1 MKTKIFHRLAAI
13 LLSAALLTT
22 SLPPGQAAAS
32 EAPPEPERVSAHD
45 PSILKANGTYYLFG
59 SHLADAKSTDLI
71 HWTQMNP
78 DWNARDPK
86 DSWKQDSVYGN
97 ILTNLSESFAWAGYD
112 DGDMKNGSLGV
123 WAPDVIYNPNYTWQ
137 DSTKGAY
144 MLYYS
149 TSSTWRRSCIGYA
162 VSKTAEGPYQY
173 VDTMIYSGFTQTG
186 AFDHGENGGK
196 SERNTKW
203 DNDYLNLKEL
213 IEAGII
219 ADVSS
224 KWFSA
229 DGGWNQNYAPN
240 AIDPTVFFDKNDNLY
255 MVYGSWSGGLFIHEL
270 DKSTGAV
277 KYPGKDGTEPIS
289 GNFTDRYFGTHIA
302 GGNHQSGEGAYI
314 LYDKET
320 DYYYLYESY
329 GGLLSNGG
337 YNMRLFRSKNV
348 YGPYLDAAGNNAK
361 DSGNDNDQYGIKL
374 IGNYGF
380 DNQPGYR
387 AAGHNSALIDDDGN
401 RYLFHHQRFDVP
413 NNQHEGHQIR
423 VRRQYLNEDQWPV
436 PAVYEYRG
444 ESIGHYDKKE
454 IIGSYEL
461 INHGTATNGEM
472 IVSKSLDLCADGTV
486 MGAMQGTWEKSTADG
501 KDYDYITLRLNGFV
515 YKGILYKQFNEEQ
528 PSQKVMTF
536 SAIGD
541 NNICLWGSQ
550 ISEKSSLSE
559 SLVYGFNFETPAL
572 GNSIVPVKR
581 SNKTGNASLI
591 GCASIEN
598 DPVRGKCLHIKNV
611 EGAKGINYLRLPA
624 DTLSTLSE
632 KGFTVSMW
640 VNASLNT
647 MAQSTLFEANSGDS
661 KPSTPMTRISANLS
675 CQINAGSYVNSS
687 DFELKRNEW
696 HHVAYSVNT
705 KGVKLYLDGTL
716 VRSTSKDLS
725 KCFDTSL
732 SNCIQNATNISIGS
746 GLIYG
751 NEDVRDVKFD
761 DVAVYSAALST
772 KQIDEIYQQDTLKD
786 PQPEPEPE
794 PEPEPTVNKKKQKLS
809 VKSSI
814 NKTYGD
820 KAFSLNAKLTV
831 GDCALRYVSTS
842 PTIAAVNRKTGKV
855 TIRNTGIAK
864 ITITAS
870 ETSKYK
876 KLTKTVTIKIA
887 PKKASLSSAK
897 SKAAKKVV
905 LKWNTVSKASG
916 YRIQYATNS
925 KFKSARTATIKN
937 IKTKTKTIIKLK
949 RKKTY
954 YFRIQTYKK
963 SGNTMIYG
971 AYSKAKKVKIK

>member
-1 MKTKIFHRLAAI
+1 
-13 LLSAALLTT
+13 
-22 SLPPGQAAAS
+22 
-32 EAPPEPERVSAHD
+32 
-45 PSILKANGTYYLFG
+45 
-59 SHLADAKSTDLI
+59 
-71 HWTQMNP
+71 
-78 DWNARDPK
+78 
-86 DSWKQDSVYGN
+86 
-97 ILTNLSESFAWAGYD
+97 
-112 DGDMKNGSLGV
+112 
-123 WAPDVIYNPNYTWQ
+123 
-137 DSTKGAY
+137 
-144 MLYYS
+144 
-149 TSSTWRRSCIGYA
+149 
-162 VSKTAEGPYQY
+162 
-173 VDTMIYSGFTQTG
+173 MIYSGFTQTG

-380 DNQPGYR
+380 DDQPGYR

-444 ESIGHYDKKE
+444 EAIGHYDKKE

-472 IVSKSLDLCADGTV
+472 ISSQTLDLCADGTV
-486 MGAMQGTWEKSTADG
+486 IGAMQGTWEKSTADG

-559 SLVYGFNFETPAL
+559 SLIYGFNFETPAL

-591 GCASIEN
+591 GSASIEN
-598 DPVRGKCLHIKNV
+598 DPVRGKFLHIKNV
-611 EGAKGINYLRLPA
+611 EGAKGMNYLRLPA

-640 VNASLNT
+640 VNASLGT
-647 MAQSTLFEANSGDS
+647 MAQSALFEANSGDS

-732 SNCIQNATNISIGS
+732 SDCIQNATNISIGS

-772 KQIDEIYQQDTLKD
+772 KQIAEIYQQDTLKD
-786 PQPEPEPE
+786 PQPE

-814 NKTYGD
+814 SKTYGD

-831 GDCALRYVSTS
+831 GDGALRYVSTS

-887 PKKASLSSAK
+887 PKKTSLSSAK

-937 IKTKTKTIIKLK
+937 SKTKTATIGKLK

-954 YFRIQTYKK
+954 YFRIQAYKK

-971 AYSKAKKVKIK
+971 AYSKAKKVKVK